1 MSDKKL
7 SFLGI
12 LAIVSVIAAVFVSQ
26 FANRTKTTSAGSG
39 NLIQGLDP
47 AAIAEIVMGIRRG
60 ATASQREG
68 NEPRRNELR
77 DEQIN
82 LARRGGGFV
91 VANKS
96 YYPASNRAVNDL
108 LAACFDIRTVELY
121 TEDKANHK
129 DLGVS
134 EEDARDIVK
143 FLDSNGKVITAVVI
157 GNLRE
162 DGSMAYARLIN
173 DDKVYIIYNT
183 PWIRQSPL
191 DYVEQE
197 LISVDKANIDAVT
210 ITSPNEVYTL
220 ISEANGTEVVLQQ
233 LPVGKKEKK
242 NDCAAVFGALTNLRF
257 DDVNAAA
264 DESGLNFDRKY
275 TCLLKDSTLYTIQ
288 IAQRDSKTFIKC
300 SAEFTDKTPVKKE
313 EAVESQ
319 EELKKKEAK
328 LLAKEKAKK
337 FQETCDGW
345 VYQIPEYKAKNM
357 TRLMAELIE
366 DIPPQ
371 KPAEAN
377 EPKEVKK

>member
-12 LAIVSVIAAVFVSQ
+12 FAIVSVIAAVFIWQ

-47 AAIAEIVMGIRRG
+47 ASIGEIVTGIRRG

-68 NEPRRNELR
+68 NE
-77 DEQIN
+77 QII
-82 LARRGGGFV
+82 LKRRGGGFV

-134 EEDARDIVK
+134 EEDARGIVK

-220 ISEANGTEVVLQQ
+220 ISEANGTEVVLKE
-233 LPVGKKEKK
+233 LPVGKKQKK
-242 NDCAAVFGALTNLRF
+242 NECDAVLGVLTNLRF

-264 DESGLNFDRKY
+264 DGLDLNFDRQY
-275 TCLLKDSTLYTIQ
+275 RCLLKDSTLYAIQ
-288 IAQRDSKTFIKC
+288 IAQKDSKTFIKC
-300 SAEFTDKTPVKKE
+300 SAEFTDKTPIKKE

-328 LLAKEKAKK
+328 LLAREKAKK
-337 FQETCDGW
+337 FGETCEGW
-345 VYQIPEYKAKNM
+345 VYEIPEYKAENM
-357 TRLMAELIE
+357 TRPMAELVE
-366 DIPPQ
+366 DVNSEPDSI
-371 KPAEAN
+371 KM
-377 EPKEVKK
+377 PKEKG